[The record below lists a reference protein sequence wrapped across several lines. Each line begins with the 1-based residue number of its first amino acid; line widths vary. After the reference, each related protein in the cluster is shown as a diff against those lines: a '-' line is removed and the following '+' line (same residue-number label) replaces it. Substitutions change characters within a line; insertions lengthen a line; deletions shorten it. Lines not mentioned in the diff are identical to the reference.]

1 MVKIHLLWELV
12 RCFSLIPLSRLRSS
26 FSIASY
32 PGTVL
37 KLALG
42 TVSVQN
48 QVGR

>member
-1 MVKIHLLWELV
+1 MVKIPLLWELV

-26 FSIASY
+26 FSIAFC
-32 PGTVL
+32 PGAVL